1 MASSARN
8 QVGLPRSS
16 LGCRGGGADRGR
28 GTALGAGRGAPGAG
42 AAAGEEFAA
51 EPVRLMMARASVAR
65 CPCHCFAFQFFS
77 LCSPRDEL
85 LPAAARPV
93 GRACGPALW
102 CGFEN
107 PFCLPCKKIWRRARE
122 LLRHSHT
129 AVSSVLCSLIT

>member
-51 EPVRLMMARASVAR
+51 EPVRLINVCVLGARASVAR
-65 CPCHCFAFQFFS
+65 CPSMLFSFFF
-77 LCSPRDEL
+77 CCGE
-85 LPAAARPV
+85 
-93 GRACGPALW
+93 ACEP
-102 CGFEN
+102 
-107 PFCLPCKKIWRRARE
+107 CL
-122 LLRHSHT
+122 H
-129 AVSSVLCSLIT
+129 